1 MADNK
6 KAFDEEMMDYEPI
19 IVTFTDT
26 EGNEHLYAEEMRIPM
41 NDNEYALLVGL
52 NENGDEDF
60 DEEENV
66 TIAKIVKDEN
76 GEEEYTCDF
85 PEEEFDAVVEE
96 YNRICDELEAE

>member
-6 KAFDEEMMDYEPI
+6 KVSDDEMLDYEPI
-19 IVTFTDT
+19 IVTFTD
-26 EGNEHLYAEEMRIPM
+26 EAGNERHFAEEMRIPM
-41 NDNEYALLVGL
+41 NDDEYALLVGL
-52 NENGDEDF
+52 NTEGDEDF

-76 GEEEYTCDF
+76 GEDEYIVDF